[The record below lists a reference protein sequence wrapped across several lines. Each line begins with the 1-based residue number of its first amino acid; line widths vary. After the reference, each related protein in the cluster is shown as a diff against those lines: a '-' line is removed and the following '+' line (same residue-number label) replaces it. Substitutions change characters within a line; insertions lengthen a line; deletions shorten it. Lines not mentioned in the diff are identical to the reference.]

1 MTIPL
6 LNNPE
11 IMSTMS
17 QLFQDYLTVLLDG
30 PLSLYSVGVY
40 RAPPPNSLGTEPVSS
55 ARAWRDRNLRISSAS
70 FSSFSITCLIWLL
83 GQVTKPD
90 LLRPAKS
97 DFGLIL

>member
-1 MTIPL
+1 MTTLL

-17 QLFQDYLTVLLDG
+17 QLFQDHLAVLLDG
-30 PLSLYSVGVY
+30 LPSLYSEGVY
-40 RAPPPNSLGTEPVSS
+40 RASPPNSLGTEPVSS
-55 ARAWRDRNLRISSAS
+55 ARAWRDRNLSISSAS
-70 FSSFSITCLIWLL
+70 SSSFSITFPIWLL

-90 LLRPAKS
+90 LLRPPKS